1 MLWRRLKIC
10 EVISARCKQRS
21 SKLYTKKLITE
32 AIIVWQSDQT
42 ICENSI
48 IITFSKNYK
57 LNYRVSIL
65 FTSAC
70 KYLKHWSNC
79 SMENESCLCLHSI
92 SKYLNLPWADNGGA
106 RIEETSILSFSSS
119 QFPATRIWQNNN
131 TPREKKKGNKLRTGQ
146 EEADIEKHHCLDFK
160 NRRGNLT

>member
-1 MLWRRLKIC
+1 MWSNIC
-10 EVISARCKQRS
+10 EMQTTVIQIIHKEINNWSYYRM
-21 SKLYTKKLITE
+21 TKWSNDL
-32 AIIVWQSDQT
+32 W
-42 ICENSI
+42 NSI